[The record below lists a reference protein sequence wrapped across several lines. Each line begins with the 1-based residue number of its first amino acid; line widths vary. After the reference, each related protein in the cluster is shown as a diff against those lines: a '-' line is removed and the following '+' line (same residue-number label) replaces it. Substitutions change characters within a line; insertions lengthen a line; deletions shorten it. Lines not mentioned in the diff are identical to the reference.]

1 MLRLTGR
8 KADGWLPSF
17 GVLDRDE
24 LRAGN
29 EQIDAAAERAGRDPG
44 SIRRILNLQGL
55 IGDGRPPSHAEL
67 PVGYLAGKPLAG
79 PADWWVETL
88 AGFID
93 DGFDTII
100 LWPVVVT
107 AEQVESARPRGRP
120 AAGRLTFSGPAV
132 SVGLEAEP
140 MARRARAHLA
150 LLLPLIT
157 AVVVAYSHRAELFGA
172 DLPVRIGCVIALVIL
187 GWSFAMNL
195 GRAVGPTL
203 LKRLDPDTAGTVGFL
218 IRLLTLMLSVI
229 FALRL
234 AGLRPETLAVGGA
247 ITAVILGLAA
257 QQTIGNLISGTVL
270 LSARPFRVGDRVRM
284 HAGGVAGQVEGTV
297 ASLGLLYTT
306 LANGEDRIL
315 VPNNVVLSGAVV
327 PLREPSGVDLR
338 ARLDAEVKPSQV
350 EQCIEQGVTVATRND
365 PQIDLEEFVNGEIIV
380 RVRATPVRSEDGSA
394 LADEVLAALDE
405 VHTAQQVG

>member
-1 MLRLTGR
+1 MYARVAR
-8 KADGWLPSF
+8 Q
-17 GVLDRDE
+17 VRE
-24 LRAGN
+24 H
-29 EQIDAAAERAGRDPG
+29 AAER
-44 SIRRILNLQGL
+44 
-55 IGDGRPPSHAEL
+55 
-67 PVGYLAGKPLAG
+67 
-79 PADWWVETL
+79 
-88 AGFID
+88 
-93 DGFDTII
+93 
-100 LWPVVVT
+100 
-107 AEQVESARPRGRP
+107 
-120 AAGRLTFSGPAV
+120 
-132 SVGLEAEP
+132 
-140 MARRARAHLA
+140 ARRARAHVA

-157 AVVVAYSHRAELFGA
+157 AVVLAYSHRAELFGA
-172 DLPVRIGCVIALVIL
+172 DLPVRIGCVVALVIL

-195 GRAVGPTL
+195 GRAVGPAL
-203 LKRLDPDTAGTVGFL
+203 LRRLDPGTAGTVGFL

-257 QQTIGNLISGTVL
+257 QQTIGNLIAGTVL
-270 LSARPFRVGDRVRM
+270 LSARPFQVGDNVRM

-297 ASLGLLYTT
+297 ASLGLLYIT

-338 ARLDAEVKPSQV
+338 ARLDAEVKPSEV
-350 EQCIEQGVTVATRND
+350 EQRIEQGVTVATRSD
-365 PQIDLEEFVNGEIIV
+365 PQIDLEEFLNGEIIV

-405 VHTAQQVG
+405 VHTARQDG

>member
-1 MLRLTGR
+1 MYARVAR
-8 KADGWLPSF
+8 Q
-17 GVLDRDE
+17 VRE
-24 LRAGN
+24 H
-29 EQIDAAAERAGRDPG
+29 AAERA
-44 SIRRILNLQGL
+44 
-55 IGDGRPPSHAEL
+55 
-67 PVGYLAGKPLAG
+67 
-79 PADWWVETL
+79 
-88 AGFID
+88 
-93 DGFDTII
+93 
-100 LWPVVVT
+100 
-107 AEQVESARPRGRP
+107 
-120 AAGRLTFSGPAV
+120 
-132 SVGLEAEP
+132 
-140 MARRARAHLA
+140 RRARTHVA

-157 AVVVAYSHRAELFGA
+157 AVVLAYSHRAELFGA
-172 DLPVRIGCVIALVIL
+172 DIPVRIGCVIALVVL

-203 LKRLDPDTAGTVGFL
+203 LKRLDPGTAGTVGFV

-257 QQTIGNLISGTVL
+257 QQTIGDLIAGTVL

-350 EQCIEQGVTVATRND
+350 EQCIEHGVTVATRND

-380 RVRATPVRSEDGSA
+380 RVRATPVRSEEGSA

-405 VHTAQQVG
+405 VHTAQQAG

>member
-1 MLRLTGR
+1 MYARVAR
-8 KADGWLPSF
+8 Q
-17 GVLDRDE
+17 VRE
-24 LRAGN
+24 H
-29 EQIDAAAERAGRDPG
+29 AAERA
-44 SIRRILNLQGL
+44 
-55 IGDGRPPSHAEL
+55 
-67 PVGYLAGKPLAG
+67 K
-79 PADWWVETL
+79 
-88 AGFID
+88 
-93 DGFDTII
+93 
-100 LWPVVVT
+100 
-107 AEQVESARPRGRP
+107 
-120 AAGRLTFSGPAV
+120 
-132 SVGLEAEP
+132 
-140 MARRARAHLA
+140 RARTHVA

-157 AVVVAYSHRAELFGA
+157 AVVLAYSHRAELFGA
-172 DLPVRIGCVIALVIL
+172 DLPVRIGCVVALVIL

-203 LKRLDPDTAGTVGFL
+203 LRRLDPGTAGTVGFL

-247 ITAVILGLAA
+247 ITAVVLGLAA
-257 QQTIGNLISGTVL
+257 QQTIGNLIAGTVL

-297 ASLGLLYTT
+297 TSLGLLYTS

-315 VPNNVVLSGAVV
+315 VPNNVVLSGAIV

-338 ARLDAEVKPSQV
+338 ARLDAEVKPTEV
-350 EQCIEQGVTVATRND
+350 EQRIEHGVTVPTRSD

-405 VHTAQQVG
+405 VHTAQRAG

>member
-1 MLRLTGR
+1 MYARVAR
-8 KADGWLPSF
+8 Q
-17 GVLDRDE
+17 VRE
-24 LRAGN
+24 H
-29 EQIDAAAERAGRDPG
+29 AAAR
-44 SIRRILNLQGL
+44 
-55 IGDGRPPSHAEL
+55 
-67 PVGYLAGKPLAG
+67 
-79 PADWWVETL
+79 
-88 AGFID
+88 
-93 DGFDTII
+93 
-100 LWPVVVT
+100 
-107 AEQVESARPRGRP
+107 
-120 AAGRLTFSGPAV
+120 
-132 SVGLEAEP
+132 
-140 MARRARAHLA
+140 ARRARTHVA

-157 AVVVAYSHRAELFGA
+157 AVVLAYSHRAELFGA

-203 LKRLDPDTAGTVGFL
+203 LKRLDPGTAGTVGFL
-218 IRLLTLMLSVI
+218 IRLLTLLLSVI
-229 FALRL
+229 IALRL

-257 QQTIGNLISGTVL
+257 QQTIGNLIAGTVL

-306 LANGEDRIL
+306 LANGEDNIL

-327 PLREPSGVDLR
+327 PLREPSGVDLL
-338 ARLDAEVKPSQV
+338 ARLDAEVKPSEV
-350 EQCIEQGVTVATRND
+350 EERIEHGVTVATRTD

-394 LADEVLAALDE
+394 LADQVLAALDG
-405 VHTAQQVG
+405 VHTAQQAG